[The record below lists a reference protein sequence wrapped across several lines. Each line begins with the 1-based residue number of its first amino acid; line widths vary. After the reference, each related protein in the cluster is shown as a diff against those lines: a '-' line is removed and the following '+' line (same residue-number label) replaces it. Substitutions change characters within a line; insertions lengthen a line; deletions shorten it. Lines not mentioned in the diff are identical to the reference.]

1 MAKEEIK
8 WVFRHCRSQK
18 GGTACSQSVIVIHI
32 VFIQLAD
39 PRSSTGSSFT
49 KMAQVVQ
56 RVRVHVQPKMRRK
69 ILREPP
75 SGSPGANASPIKL
88 GHCQHT
94 MPTSSEIS
102 ELPSMHPTAFHLVLR
117 RSLNRLSASHV
128 IIASCLFCSFPVGA
142 FNPPC
147 DQNRG
152 PKDNNRAPLNT

>member
-1 MAKEEIK
+1 M
-8 WVFRHCRSQK
+8 FRHCISQK
-18 GGTACSQSVIVIHI
+18 RGTAYSQSVIVIHI

-39 PRSSTGSSFT
+39 PSSSTGSSFT
-49 KMAQVVQ
+49 KMAQVVHTKST
-56 RVRVHVQPKMRRK
+56 RTTESEKE

-75 SGSPGANASPIKL
+75 SGSSGANASPIKL

-128 IIASCLFCSFPVGA
+128 TIASCLFCSFPVGA
-142 FNPPC
+142 FNPAC

-152 PKDNNRAPLNT
+152 PKNNNRAPLNT